1 MNVTE
6 LARKL
11 KMTTN
16 ELFDALPRLGFDIG
30 RRAIKIDDRVA
41 YKIIAN
47 WSIYQKQL
55 ATIAPAL
62 ADVQATVE
70 ASPVKKTVT
79 VPSTITV
86 RDFAALA
93 GFNVSKV
100 LSELMKNGIF
110 ISMNEKIDFDA
121 ASIIGQDLNVN
132 VVLDQGEQTAESS
145 DGSKLKNIIAGQDQ
159 STLQARPPVVVVM
172 GHVDHGKTKLL
183 DAIRTTQ
190 VVEGEAGGITQH
202 IGAYQI
208 EQRGQIIT
216 FIDTP
221 GHEVF
226 TAMRS
231 RGAKVADVAIL
242 VVAADDGV
250 KPQTVEAYHII
261 EQAKLPFVVAINKVD
276 KPEADVDRVK
286 SELSNQLNIT
296 PDDWGGKI
304 MCVPI
309 SAKEKTGIDK
319 LLDAVLFITEMEKN
333 KIVANPKAAAVG
345 TVIESKI
352 DKGEGPVATILI
364 QNGTLRPG
372 EIIGFN
378 DQPLGRVRMMKDYK
392 GETAAKAMPSMPVR
406 ISGLKA
412 SPSIGDIVE
421 VMRANSAAAGA
432 GKKMRLG
439 KIKKDSFK
447 SSSTQRPAQAEEGV
461 SVRYLNLVVRAD
473 VLGSVEAIEEALE
486 KLNTAEVK
494 IKIIKK
500 GLGNFTASDIHTA
513 LASKAIVLGFNV
525 QANQAVQLLAR
536 EKNIAING
544 FNIIYELVDLVK
556 RQIESLFAKQ
566 LVKKELGTIKV
577 LAIFKT
583 NESGQIIGGKVTS
596 GLIEPN
602 SKIEVWRGNAAIAAG
617 ELINLQSGRQNVA
630 TVAESQ
636 ECGVEFKGE
645 PVIKAEDVLK
655 VYREE
660 EKKQPAI

>member
-11 KMTTN
+11 KITTN
-16 ELFDALPRLGFDIG
+16 ELFDVLPQLGFDIG
-30 RRAIKIDDRVA
+30 RRAIKINDQAA
-41 YKIIAN
+41 YKIINN
-47 WSIYQKQL
+47 WSVYQKQL
-55 ATIAPAL
+55 AASKLVAAESQVTAEAL
-62 ADVQATVE
+62 
-70 ASPVKKTVT
+70 PVKKAVT
-79 VPSTITV
+79 IPAAITV
-86 RDFAALA
+86 REFAALA

-110 ISMNEKIDFDA
+110 TSMNEKIDFDA
-121 ASIIGQDLNVN
+121 ASIIGQDLNIN
-132 VVLDQGEQTAESS
+132 VILDQNEQTADSQ
-145 DGSKLKNIIAGQDQ
+145 DGNKLKNIIASQDK
-159 STLQARPPVVVVM
+159 STLKPRPPVVVVM

-183 DAIRTTQ
+183 DAIRATQ
-190 VVEGEAGGITQH
+190 VMEGEAGGITQH

-208 EQRGQIIT
+208 EQRGQLIT

-261 EQAKLPFVVAINKVD
+261 EQAKLPFVVAMNKID
-276 KPEADVDRVK
+276 KPEADIDKVK

-319 LLDAVLFITEMEKN
+319 LLDAVLFITEMEKD

-352 DKGEGPVATILI
+352 DKGEGSIATILI

-372 EIIGFN
+372 EIICFN
-378 DQPLGRVRMMKDYK
+378 NQPLGRVRMMKDYK
-392 GETAAKAMPSMPVR
+392 GEIVVKATPSMPVR

-421 VMRANSAAAGA
+421 VIRANSAAA
-432 GKKMRLG
+432 KMRLG

-447 SSSTQRPAQAEEGV
+447 PSISQRPAQAEEGISAKYV
-461 SVRYLNLVVRAD
+461 NIVMRAD
-473 VLGSVEAIEEALE
+473 VLGSIEALEEALE

-494 IKIIKK
+494 VKIVKK
-500 GLGNFTASDIHTA
+500 GLGNFTESDIHTA
-513 LASKAIVLGFNV
+513 LASKAVVLGFNV
-525 QANQAVQLLAR
+525 QTNQAVQMLAR
-536 EKNIAING
+536 EKNIIINS
-544 FNIIYELVDLVK
+544 FNIIYEFVDLVK
-556 RQIESLFAKQ
+556 QKMEGLLAKQ
-566 LVKKELGTIKV
+566 ISRKELGVIKV
-577 LAIFKT
+577 LAVFKT
-583 NESGQIIGGKVTS
+583 TASGQIVGGKVES

-602 SKIEVWRGNAAIAAG
+602 SKMEVIRNDAVVAGG
-617 ELINLQSGRQNVA
+617 ELVGLQSGRQNVT
-630 TVAESQ
+630 TVAQDQ
-636 ECGVEFKGE
+636 ECGLEFKGK
-645 PVIKAEDVLK
+645 PVIKIGDVLR

-660 EKKQPAI
+660 KNIKEL

>member
-11 KMTTN
+11 KITTN
-16 ELFDALPRLGFDIG
+16 ELFDILPRLGFDIG
-30 RRAIKIDDRVA
+30 RRAIKIDDHIA

-55 ATIAPAL
+55 ATLAPPL
-62 ADVQATVE
+62 ADVQAAAE
-70 ASPVKKTVT
+70 ALPAKKTVT
-79 VPSTITV
+79 VPATITV

-121 ASIIGQDLNVN
+121 ASIIGQDLNIN
-132 VVLDQGEQTAESS
+132 VVLDQSEQTAESS
-145 DGSKLKNIIAGQDQ
+145 DGSKLKNIIASQDQ

-276 KPEADVDRVK
+276 KPEADIDRVK

-378 DQPLGRVRMMKDYK
+378 NQPLGRVRMMKD
-392 GETAAKAMPSMPVR
+392 
-406 ISGLKA
+406 
-412 SPSIGDIVE
+412 
-421 VMRANSAAAGA
+421 
-432 GKKMRLG
+432 
-439 KIKKDSFK
+439 
-447 SSSTQRPAQAEEGV
+447 
-461 SVRYLNLVVRAD
+461 
-473 VLGSVEAIEEALE
+473 
-486 KLNTAEVK
+486 
-494 IKIIKK
+494 
-500 GLGNFTASDIHTA
+500 
-513 LASKAIVLGFNV
+513 
-525 QANQAVQLLAR
+525 
-536 EKNIAING
+536 
-544 FNIIYELVDLVK
+544 
-556 RQIESLFAKQ
+556 
-566 LVKKELGTIKV
+566 
-577 LAIFKT
+577 
-583 NESGQIIGGKVTS
+583 
-596 GLIEPN
+596 
-602 SKIEVWRGNAAIAAG
+602 
-617 ELINLQSGRQNVA
+617 
-630 TVAESQ
+630 
-636 ECGVEFKGE
+636 
-645 PVIKAEDVLK
+645 
-655 VYREE
+655 
-660 EKKQPAI
+660 